1 MLMIKVIEKSMI
13 HEYEKN
19 IAPRHLAEMVGLMDH
34 IIVRVYK
41 IGASLADVCQL
52 NLSNFL

>member
-34 IIVRVYK
+34 NIIVRVYK
-41 IGASLADVCQL
+41 NRG
-52 NLSNFL
+52 